1 MVTAIV
7 LINAERHLINAA
19 AEQLAEI
26 PGVSEVY
33 SVSGNYDLIAL
44 VRVPNN
50 DALAELVTQ
59 QMLKLNG
66 IQKSETLLAFQ
77 AFSRHDLEA
86 MFSIGE

>member
-7 LINAERHLINAA
+7 LINAERHLINAT

-50 DALAELVTQ
+50 DALAHLVTQ

>member
-1 MVTAIV
+1 M
-7 LINAERHLINAA
+7 
-19 AEQLAEI
+19 
-26 PGVSEVY
+26 Y

>member
-7 LINAERHLINAA
+7 LINAERHLINAT
-19 AEQLAEI
+19 AEQLADMQ
-26 PGVSEVY
+26 GVSEVY

-50 DALAELVTQ
+50 DALAALVTQ
-59 QMLKLNG
+59 QMLKLTG

>member
-7 LINAERHLINAA
+7 LINAERHLINTT
-19 AEQLAEI
+19 AEQLAAMS
-26 PGVSEVY
+26 GVSEVY

-59 QMLKLNG
+59 HMLKLTG
-66 IQKSETLLAFQ
+66 IQKSDTLLAFQ

>member
-7 LINAERHLINAA
+7 LINAERHLINAT

-33 SVSGNYDLIAL
+33 SVSGNYDLIA
-44 VRVPNN
+44 VVCVPNN